1 MGSAMDILIDAVQK
15 MSLARDLNSTQKLVV
30 HTAQKLVN
38 ADTVSFVVADKAFVY
53 GHLADVPAFEKIATS
68 VTSNCISNRGNDSAS
83 LICIED
89 TQRDNRFTE
98 SLYEK
103 MDIRAFVICPLGDS
117 HPNAAIGLYWT
128 TPYAPTQAQMQSLQL
143 LACAALAN
151 LDNID
156 LVNELNNKVMERTSS
171 LLEAQQEAEKANK
184 FKSRFLSA
192 ASHDLRQ
199 PLQYLN
205 AQCGILKRQQPSAEQ
220 LASLNKM
227 LASIAG
233 MNGLLDA
240 LLNLNQL
247 ESGQL
252 NPELQDLNLG
262 TLLSELRNEFA
273 EIAENKGLGLNIHE
287 TTLTVHSDPIL
298 LRQMLRNLIGN
309 ALKYTPQGHVGVRC
323 EQSEDVVSIIIS
335 DTGPGIPV
343 NKQSEIFE
351 PFFRLTQHRHHKG
364 GFGMGLAIVKS
375 LAELL
380 MHPINIISEEAS
392 GTTFV
397 IEVPG
402 NAETSNSLD
411 IAAEETVQIENDN
424 RPTILY
430 LEDDEDILEAV
441 QTLLDLE
448 GYKVL
453 SAEESLEAVKLIK
466 SEGAVP
472 DLVITDNRLA
482 NGDNGLD
489 VVAQIRSEFNNS
501 IPAIML
507 TGYTEKSLH
516 VKALETVQKVLCKP
530 VDADVLIKEV
540 RHFV

>member
-1 MGSAMDILIDAVQK
+1 MDILIDAVQK
-15 MSLARDLNSTQKLVV
+15 LSLARDLNSTQKLVV
-30 HTAQKLVN
+30 DTAQKLVR
-38 ADTVSFVVADKAFVY
+38 ADMVSFVAADVASVC
-53 GHLADVPAFEKIATS
+53 GHIADVPAFKEIAKSFT
-68 VTSNCISNRGNDSAS
+68 VACLSNRCSDCVP
-83 LICIED
+83 IITIED
-89 TQRDNRFTE
+89 TKRDNRFVE
-98 SLYEK
+98 DLYAK
-103 MDIRAFVICPLGDS
+103 TDIRSFVICPLGGS
-117 HPNAAIGLYWT
+117 HPSAAIGLYWMSH
-128 TPYAPTQAQMQSLQL
+128 YSPTRAETQSLQL
-143 LACAALAN
+143 LASAALAN

-171 LLEAQQEAEKANK
+171 LLEAQQEAEKANN

-205 AQCGILKRQQPSAEQ
+205 TQCGILKRQHPSADQ

-227 LASIAG
+227 SASIAG

-262 TLLSELRNEFA
+262 SLLAELREEFT
-273 EIAENKGLGLNIHE
+273 EVAENKGLGIEIPE
-287 TTLTVHSDPIL
+287 TSRIVHSDPRL

-309 ALKYTPQGHVGVRC
+309 ALKYTTQGHVDVTC
-323 EQSEDVVSIIIS
+323 EQAEGVISIIIA
-335 DTGPGIPV
+335 DTGPGIPED
-343 NKQSEIFE
+343 KQAEIFE
-351 PFFRLTQHRHHKG
+351 PFFRLAQHRHHKG
-364 GFGMGLAIVKS
+364 GYGMGLAIVKT
-375 LAELL
+375 LAEMLT
-380 MHPINIISEEAS
+380 HPINMISNEGS
-392 GTTFV
+392 GTTFIV
-397 IEVPG
+397 EVPFS
-402 NAETSNSLD
+402 AEALD
-411 IAAEETVQIENDN
+411 AFNLPVEETIKIENDN

-453 SAEESLEAVKLIK
+453 SAAASDQAITLIET
-466 SEGAVP
+466 EGAVP
-472 DLVITDNRLA
+472 DLVITDNCLA
-482 NGDNGLD
+482 NGGNGLD
-489 VVAQIRSEFNNS
+489 VVARIRSELNAS

-516 VKALETVQKVLCKP
+516 DKALETVQKVLCKP
-530 VDADVLIKEV
+530 VDADVLIEEV